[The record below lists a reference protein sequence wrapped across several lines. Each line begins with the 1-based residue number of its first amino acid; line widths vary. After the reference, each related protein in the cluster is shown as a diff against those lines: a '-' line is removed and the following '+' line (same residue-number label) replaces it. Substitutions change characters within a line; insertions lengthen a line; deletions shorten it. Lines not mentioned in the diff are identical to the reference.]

1 MLLAIDISN
10 TNIKFG
16 LYNDATMKHHW
27 VVSTAR
33 QRTTD
38 EYAMVLND
46 LLRHAGYSLNNIDD
60 IIMSSVVPPLTPVFQ
75 DLAMHYCKKEAFVI
89 SHNLADVFEVVDRV
103 IVLRLGRRVG
113 TFDIKTTTPEQI
125 VSAITGAEFGQL
137 MTTNG
142 TTQDNDL
149 VGGK

>member
-1 MLLAIDISN
+1 MLPACSTLLELKGALYQGRKNRGFCMLLAIDISN

-46 LLRHAGYSLNNIDD
+46 LLRHAGYSLSNIDD

-89 SHNLADVFEVVDRV
+89 SHNLDLGVSLLVD
-103 IVLRLGRRVG
+103 
-113 TFDIKTTTPEQI
+113 
-125 VSAITGAEFGQL
+125 
-137 MTTNG
+137 
-142 TTQDNDL
+142 
-149 VGGK
+149 